1 MLQRA
6 GRRSSSSCVMS
17 PMSPM
22 SPRWRM
28 GSSPKRQREKEKKKK
43 EKEKAVAAAK
53 RAVAA
58 ANKTVKAN
66 ATMESPKVDRSA
78 ELVELSVAL
87 HWLIGH

>member
-17 PMSPM
+17 PM
-22 SPRWRM
+22 RRM
-28 GSSPKRQREKEKKKK
+28 GSSPERQREKEKKKK

-78 ELVELSVAL
+78 ELVELSVAAAKRA
-87 HWLIGH
+87 